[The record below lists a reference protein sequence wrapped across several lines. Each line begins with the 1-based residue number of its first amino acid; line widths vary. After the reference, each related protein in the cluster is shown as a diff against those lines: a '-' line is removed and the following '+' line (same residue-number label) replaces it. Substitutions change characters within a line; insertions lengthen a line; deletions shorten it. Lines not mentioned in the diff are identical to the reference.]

1 MSMRRLLKGA
11 NDGVIRPGYEEAGI
25 FDTREKLGVRR
36 HVCVL
41 AAVVGK
47 IGVEEDGYSQGT

>member
-1 MSMRRLLKGA
+1 MRRLLKGA